1 MNELKFIEEEEIK
14 RFKKEIKNTIEFE
27 KKWLNESGLNYYN
40 IDIAFSHI
48 NTTVNIAVDNLINNI
63 YRR

>member
-1 MNELKFIEEEEIK
+1 MNELKFIEEEELK

-27 KKWLNESGLNYYN
+27 KKWLIETGLKYYN

-48 NTTVNIAVDNLINNI
+48 NSSVNVAVDNLINNI